1 MKGPW
6 ERWSW
11 KMGPRPHVNHTE
23 DGVLLTDGL
32 PPNQDVVIQKLMAL
46 SSRMAWMCSM
56 GKTENG
62 QTLVVLWYRGPGGS
76 PWIQPSRRQNQ
87 ASLIDEKLSQ
97 DYTMCLI
104 VPWQVFYLAANFYPK
119 GHNSL
124 CSRYCKGEF
133 VCCVPKGREVSESEY
148 TGSSFDNPWRR
159 REMHGGHRAIS
170 KKLIILTRCLQRNLS
185 ASCWNWTRF
194 QILKVSQCKHCLW
207 GSRSECWDSI
217 SR

>member
-62 QTLVVLWYRGPGGS
+62 QTGCSVISRSWWKSLDSAQQKTESGLPNRWETKPRLHHVLDCPLAGILFS
-76 PWIQPSRRQNQ
+76 CQ
-87 ASLIDEKLSQ
+87 LLS
-97 DYTMCLI
+97 
-104 VPWQVFYLAANFYPK
+104 K

-207 GSRSECWDSI
+207 GSKSECWDSI